1 MRRRD
6 FIKLIGGAAAAW
18 PVVAWAQQKTPVI
31 GALSTRTL
39 DLSGPLVEA
48 FRRGLAENGYV
59 ESRNVAVEYRG
70 AGGEYGRLS
79 ALATDLVQL
88 PVNVLATFGGEPS
101 ALAAKAA
108 TSSIPTVSLI
118 GGDPI
123 QLGLAASDN
132 RPGGN
137 TTGINLL
144 TGLAETKRLGL
155 LRELAPQA
163 ALIGVLINPSNVTL
177 APEQVKDVEQAA
189 QAIKLPLHLLR
200 AATESEIDAA
210 FDVIAQQRISALLV
224 ASDPFFSAHAK
235 QIVALAAR
243 HAVPTIYQFREWAE
257 VGGLA
262 SYGIRLSDAYYQAG
276 VYAGRILK
284 GDAPGDLPFV
294 RLDRF
299 ELVIN
304 MRTAKTLGLTISNS
318 MQLLADEVIE

>member
-1 MRRRD
+1 M
-6 FIKLIGGAAAAW
+6 
-18 PVVAWAQQKTPVI
+18 PVI

-48 FRRGLAENGYV
+48 FRRGLAENRYD
-59 ESRNVAVEYRG
+59 ESRNVAIEYRV
-70 AGGEYGRLS
+70 AEGEYGRLP
-79 ALATDLVQL
+79 ALAAELVRL
-88 PVNVLATFGGEPS
+88 PVNVLATFGGEPA

-108 TSSIPTVSLI
+108 TTSIPTVSLI
-118 GGDPI
+118 GSDPV

-137 TTGINLL
+137 ATGVNLL
-144 TGLAETKRLGL
+144 LSEMETKRLGL

-163 ALIGVLINPSNVTL
+163 ASIGVLINPSNTI
-177 APEQVKDVEQAA
+177 APGQVKDVEQAA

-200 AATESEIDAA
+200 AATEGEIDAT
-210 FDVIAQQRISALLV
+210 FDVIARQRISALLV
-224 ASDPFFSAHAK
+224 ATDPFFSSRAK

-243 HAVPTIYQFREWAE
+243 HAVPAIYQFREFAE

-262 SYGIRLSDAYYQAG
+262 SYGIRLSDAYHQAG

-284 GDAPGDLPFV
+284 GAAPGDLPFV

-304 MRTAKTLGLTISNS
+304 MRTAKALGLTVSNS
-318 MQLLADEVIE
+318 MQLLANEVIE